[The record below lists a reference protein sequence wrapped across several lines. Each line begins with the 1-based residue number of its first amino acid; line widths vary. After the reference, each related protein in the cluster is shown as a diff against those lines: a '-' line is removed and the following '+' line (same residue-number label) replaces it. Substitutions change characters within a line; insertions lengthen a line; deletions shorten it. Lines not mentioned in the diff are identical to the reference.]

1 MMSIGGG
8 NPMFDGLAV
17 GANQQNAPSTGGVAS
32 TTPTSATTT
41 TPSTRNNEGQNQ
53 NQSGGAQGQK

>member
-17 GANQQNAPSTGGVAS
+17 GANQQNAPST
-32 TTPTSATTT
+32 TQTSATTT
-41 TPSTRNNEGQNQ
+41 TPSARSNEGQNQ